1 MNSRIIRNIK
11 TSTVRVASR
20 IVLEVLSYCEP
31 PCFFCC
37 ARMHEEYS
45 LRISWGA
52 WKSDRTGQWCYT
64 QHLQKSHS
72 STIGTNMKTTL
83 AISFFGPHLR
93 CAQTSF
99 DACSRAL
106 IFASCLIAFCSSR
119 CSRNIADVWDHLVQT
134 SMILAHTPSLKSLS
148 CRSLIGVPILFA
160 GLWGIIIARNLTW
173 APKHL
178 WMIARFLF
186 LRLALAVQVRFYWYY
201 LVLSFIID
209 LASWLLWLRFLLQ
222 CRHTIQRHIM
232 VAAFRFVDA
241 KESLFASVLHRE
253 FVHPSRCMCAL
264 ETWRSSL
271 LLRSRTVKSFV

>member
-160 GLWGIIIARNLTW
+160 GLWGIYHRAEPHVSTETFVNDCTLPFPPLSFSCAGTILLVLPGVELHHW
-173 APKHL
+173 L
-178 WMIARFLF
+178 GQ
-186 LRLALAVQVRFYWYY
+186 LALVIAI
-201 LVLSFIID
+201 SF
-209 LASWLLWLRFLLQ
+209 AMQTHHTETYHGGSLQ
-222 CRHTIQRHIM
+222 IRWC
-232 VAAFRFVDA
+232 
-241 KESLFASVLHRE
+241 
-253 FVHPSRCMCAL
+253 
-264 ETWRSSL
+264 
-271 LLRSRTVKSFV
+271 